1 MLAARNPMESQIWRT
16 KAATEVFP
24 LVPVTATVRS
34 GCLPKNRAA
43 MRAKSWRGFVVSIIS
58 PEPL

>member
-1 MLAARNPMESQIWRT
+1 MESQICRT
-16 KAATEVFP
+16 NAATEVFP

-43 MRAKSWRGFVVSIIS
+43 IRAKSWRGFDVSITN
-58 PEPL
+58 PAPL